1 MRVIKEDGVERLDS
15 RDTERE
21 REIHD
26 KDEKVKFITH
36 IFSMLSLQKKEGQ
49 ILMRK

>member
-21 REIHD
+21 IHD

-36 IFSMLSLQKKEGQ
+36 FFSMLSLQKKEGQ